1 MSDTMKLSLFFLSA
15 LLKSLNSGDINRCEL
30 GRLEYFEIPRTL
42 HYNDLMEIQIFIH
55 SQTSFQFARLMI
67 YYSSNHLIMRIQ
79 KIKAYK

>member
-55 SQTSFQFARLMI
+55 SQTSFQFARLI
-67 YYSSNHLIMRIQ
+67 TYSTNHLIVRVK
-79 KIKAYK
+79 KIKLAYQ